1 MATILKYPLKVPVS
15 GDYLDGP
22 DGPTGPIDYLKI
34 QRFRIDYGKSES
46 GYGGT
51 NLPNSKVETILDPTV
66 AYIAMPSQ
74 LATSY
79 NADYEQVAMG
89 AGGVFGAQTVSQIGQ
104 FLKGDGFSAEQAT
117 TNLQN
122 AAAGLLPEFA
132 YNKASN
138 MISSFGLGSVSGNN
152 LQALTAGRIMNP
164 FTEQVFNG
172 VQFRSHQ
179 FTFKMFAKNQKEA
192 QEILQIIKYLK
203 IGALPQLGDADLDFI
218 NNLKDTFNK
227 GGSEGEEGEGDDGE
241 GTNNDTAP
249 ASASTAAA
257 SATPTNLT
265 GKFLKVPDRYLLEF
279 VRMDP
284 NTNTVKKLPH
294 YKFHACVCN
303 NISIN
308 YTPDGQY
315 VSFKD
320 AIADL
325 SEKGD
330 SGPTQIFVPAV
341 EIGLSFA
348 ETRFLTQTD
357 AASGY

>member
-1 MATILKYPLKVPVS
+1 VANILKYPLKAPVS

-22 DGPTGPIDYLKI
+22 DGASGPIDYLKI

-51 NLPNSKVETILDPTV
+51 NLPGSKVSTVTNETV
-66 AYIAMPSQ
+66 AYLAMPSS

-79 NADYEQVAMG
+79 NADYEQIAMG
-89 AGGVFGAQTVSQIGQ
+89 AAGVLGAQTTSQIGQ
-104 FLKGDGFSAEQAT
+104 FLKGDGFSSEQAAS
-117 TNLQN
+117 NLQN

-132 YNKASN
+132 YNKGAG
-138 MISSFGLGSVSGNN
+138 MISSLASSFGVGGNVSGNN

-172 VQFRSHQ
+172 MQFRSHQ
-179 FTFKMFAKNQKEA
+179 FNFKMFAKNQSEA
-192 QEILQIIKYLK
+192 RQILEIVKYLK
-203 IGALPQLGDADLDFI
+203 VGTLPMLGDADLDFI
-218 NNLKDTFNK
+218 NNLKSTFNK
-227 GGSEGEEGEGDDGE
+227 DENESVSGASS
-241 GTNNDTAP
+241 GTA
-249 ASASTAAA
+249 
-257 SATPTNLT
+257 TNLQ

-279 VRMDP
+279 VRLDP

-303 NISIN
+303 NVSVN

-325 SEKGD
+325 SEDGDKGA
-330 SGPTQIFVPAV
+330 SQIFVPAI

-357 AASGY
+357 AAAGF

>member
-1 MATILKYPLKVPVS
+1 MAKILKYPLKAPVS

-46 GYGGT
+46 GYGGN
-51 NLPNSKVETILDPTV
+51 NLPGSKVETINNDTV
-66 AYIAMPSQ
+66 AYLAMPSS
-74 LATSY
+74 LSTSY
-79 NADYEQVAMG
+79 NADYEQVALG
-89 AGGVFGAQTVSQIGQ
+89 AAGVFGAQTVSQVGQ

-132 YNKASN
+132 YNKGAG
-138 MISSFGLGSVSGNN
+138 MISSLTSLAGVGGNISGNN

-179 FTFKMFAKNQKEA
+179 FTFKMFAKNQTEA
-192 QEILQIIKYLK
+192 KEILEIIKYLK
-203 IGALPQLGDADLDFI
+203 VGALPQLGDADLDFI
-218 NNLKDTFNK
+218 NNLKETFSKSDN
-227 GGSEGEEGEGDDGE
+227 EVI
-241 GTNNDTAP
+241 
-249 ASASTAAA
+249 STASGGTA
-257 SATPTNLT
+257 TNLQ

-279 VRMDP
+279 VRLDP
-284 NTNTVKKLPH
+284 ATNSVKKLPH

-303 NISIN
+303 NVSVN

-325 SEKGD
+325 TEDGDKGA
-330 SGPTQIFVPAV
+330 SQIFVPAV

-348 ETRFLTQTD
+348 ETRFMTQTD
-357 AASGY
+357 AAAGF

>member
-1 MATILKYPLKVPVS
+1 MAKILKYPLKAPVS

-46 GYGGT
+46 GYGGN
-51 NLPNSKVETILDPTV
+51 NLPGSKVETITNDTV
-66 AYIAMPSQ
+66 AYLAMPSA

-79 NADYEQVAMG
+79 NADYEQVALG
-89 AGGVFGAQTVSQIGQ
+89 AFGVFGAQTVSQVGQ

-132 YNKASN
+132 YNKGAGL
-138 MISSFGLGSVSGNN
+138 ISSISSSLGVGGAVSGNN
-152 LQALTAGRIMNP
+152 LQALTAGRVMNP

-179 FTFKMFAKNQKEA
+179 FTFKMFAKNQTEA
-192 QEILQIIKYLK
+192 KEILEIIKYLK
-203 IGALPQLGDADLDFI
+203 VGALPQLGDADLDFI
-218 NNLKDTFNK
+218 NNLKETFNK
-227 GGSEGEEGEGDDGE
+227 SENE
-241 GTNNDTAP
+241 TVK
-249 ASASTAAA
+249 TAASGTA
-257 SATPTNLT
+257 TNLQ

-279 VRMDP
+279 VRLDP
-284 NTNTVKKLPH
+284 NTNSVKKLPH

-303 NISIN
+303 NVSVN

-325 SEKGD
+325 TEDGDKGA
-330 SGPTQIFVPAV
+330 SQIFVPAV

-348 ETRFLTQTD
+348 ETRFMTQTD
-357 AASGY
+357 AAAGF